1 MQEDGQRLQGVLR
14 QRGSLDGE
22 GREARQKAHE
32 DADQLAEGEDEE
44 WQLPGAGQFDRVN
57 ALL

>member
-1 MQEDGQRLQGVLR
+1 MQEDGQGLQGFLR
-14 QRGSLDGE
+14 QRDKADGA
-22 GREARQKAHE
+22 GRETRQKAHE